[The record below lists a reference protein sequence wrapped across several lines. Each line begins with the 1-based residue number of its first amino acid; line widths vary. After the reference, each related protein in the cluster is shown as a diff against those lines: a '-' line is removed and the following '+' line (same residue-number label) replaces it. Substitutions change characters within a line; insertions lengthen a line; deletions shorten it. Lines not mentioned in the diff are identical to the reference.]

1 MRVAAVRRVGPIS
14 SPRGPIRKTPQV
26 ERVIRVREID
36 KYASLR
42 SLRNMA
48 ETKARNRGH
57 GASWH
62 HLDDVVHVHV
72 VLLDVGRE
80 AVRGLLRDEQAVRFR
95 VLRPVRSPGE
105 TA

>member
-1 MRVAAVRRVGPIS
+1 M
-14 SPRGPIRKTPQV
+14 
-26 ERVIRVREID
+26 IRVREID
-36 KYASLR
+36 KYA

-80 AVRGLLRDEQAVRFR
+80 AVRGLLRDEQAVHLR
-95 VLRPVRSPGE
+95 VLRPVRRIQS
-105 TA
+105 TTYYVR